1 MRDFGHADLL
11 TPEAIGEPGQRTF
24 RLQVRSGEETAS
36 LWLEKEQLAALAM
49 GIRQLLE
56 QTPSPDAPAEPA
68 PASASEPL
76 PNDPDVDF
84 KIGRL
89 SLGYDEDRQLA
100 LIFAYTV
107 DDPDN
112 APPSFRCGISRGQC
126 EAFAGQAE
134 EVVKGG
140 RPVCI
145 LCETPIEPDGH
156 QCLRRNGHASHPVSL
171 E

>member
-1 MRDFGHADLL
+1 MWDFGHAELL
-11 TPEAIGEPGQRTF
+11 APEAIGEPGKRTF

-56 QTPSPDAPAEPA
+56 QTTSPDAPAEPA
-68 PASASEPL
+68 PASPIDPL

-89 SLGYDEDRQLA
+89 SLGYDEERRMA
-100 LIFAYTV
+100 MIFAYTM
-107 DDPDN
+107 DDPDD

-126 EAFAGQAE
+126 EAFADQAD
-134 EVVKGG
+134 EVLKAG

-145 LCETPIEPDGH
+145 LCETPIEQDGH
-156 QCLRRNGHASHPVSL
+156 QCLRRNGHASHPMSL